1 MNINN
6 FLQDYNIVDDAK
18 SSEQCGSVV
27 KLPLEVL
34 HYSLGHKYQMFLK
47 VFDLI
52 FAHRIYLLLSEAVA
66 YTEPQE
72 DMTEMILDFELISI
86 VQLKD

>member
-1 MNINN
+1 MFIEFFS

-18 SSEQCGSVV
+18 RSEQCGSVV

-34 HYSLGHKYQMFLK
+34 HYSLGHKYQRFLK

-52 FAHRIYLLLSEAVA
+52 FAHHIYLLLSEAVA
-66 YTEPQE
+66 YTEPQK
-72 DMTEMILDFELISI
+72 I
-86 VQLKD
+86 